1 MELEITQEQVEKM
14 VLATYDSFNLINE
27 LKAKE
32 TLSEEE
38 TKILDLNEQHVRFV
52 LTQNWFIAGLTKE
65 QKTELE
71 TI

>member
-1 MELEITQEQVEKM
+1 MKLEITQEQVEKM

>member
-1 MELEITQEQVEKM
+1 MELEISQERVEKM
-14 VLATYDSFNLINE
+14 ISATYDSFNLINE

-52 LTQNWFIAGLTKE
+52 LTQNWFVAGLTKE